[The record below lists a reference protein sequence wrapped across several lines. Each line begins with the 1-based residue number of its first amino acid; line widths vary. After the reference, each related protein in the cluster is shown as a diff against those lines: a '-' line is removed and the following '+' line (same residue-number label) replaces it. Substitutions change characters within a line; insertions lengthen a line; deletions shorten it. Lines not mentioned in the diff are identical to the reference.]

1 MGEGASY
8 FYAGFHIIFGARI
21 FTKVFITF
29 SLEQEFEGIFTPVLL
44 ERILQAIFTPV
55 FTLLLEQELFLPKY
69 SPHYC

>member
-44 ERILQAIFTPV
+44 ERILQAI
-55 FTLLLEQELFLPKY
+55 LLKRDF
-69 SPHYC
+69 